1 VRAAGAVQ
9 GREITIT
16 TEMGTVEPD
25 RALTN
30 ANGER
35 SVRRDDMELRFG
47 FSVTAPPPKS
57 TATAWMKIK
66 SDNQYR
72 TITGS
77 A

>member
-1 VRAAGAVQ
+1 VQ

-47 FSVTAPPPKS
+47 FSVHCAAAEVHS
-57 TATAWMKIK
+57 NLLDEDQI
-66 SDNQYR
+66 
-72 TITGS
+72 
-77 A
+77 